1 MRDYNN
7 YITAEIREAF
17 QATGLLFLIRKDIE
31 RASELI
37 LNSIISGGKVMI
49 CGNGGSAADSQHMAA
64 ELVGRFE
71 KNRKG
76 MPAIALSTDTS
87 NITSIANDYSFA
99 NIYKRQVEALGKK
112 EDVLIGITTSGNSE
126 NIVEAL
132 KFAKEKGIKT
142 ISFSGSSNGKV
153 DIYSDIKIK
162 VPSSRTC
169 RIQELHGIIIHIIC
183 GIIEQ
188 EISKISENSLE
199 TPESNNS
206 IDIPPFIKSDETSK
220 SLNIAIFTNAYKPII
235 SGVVNCIDLM
245 RKNLQKKGHNVY
257 IFAPNFQDYE
267 DPKDENVFRYP
278 SLNLTN
284 KVKYPIPLPFYPK
297 AEKFLSENQIDIIH
311 CHHPFI
317 LGEEGAKWATKLN
330 VPLFFTFHTQYE
342 MYSHYIPLPQDFV
355 KSVSKSVVFSFTKKC
370 SVIITPGTAIV
381 DLIKND
387 YGITQNVIYM
397 KNSIDLDDF
406 QNPNR
411 ELIRKKYEIKD
422 DEKLLIYVGRMA
434 PEKNIPFMLDS
445 FKKIS
450 DKISSKLLIVGEGSE
465 YENLKQYANEHQ
477 LEDKVIFTGRIEYKD
492 IPNYYGASDL
502 FIMTSK
508 TEVKPLALLE
518 AMATGLPVVAISA
531 CGASDTIIDGANGYL
546 TSEDRDEFASKVLE
560 ILSDD
565 QKLKNMSNE
574 SIKIAESYSA
584 DKMTDKLIELY
595 REEIRKMRRI
605 R

>member
-1 MRDYNN
+1 MIDYNN
-7 YITAEIREAF
+7 YITSEIREAF
-17 QATGLLFLIRKDIE
+17 QSTGLLFLIRKDIE
-31 RASELI
+31 RSAELI
-37 LNSIISGGKVMI
+37 LNSIKSGGKLMI

-71 KNRKG
+71 KERSG
-76 MPAIALSTDTS
+76 IPAIALTTDTS
-87 NITSIANDYSFA
+87 NLTSIANDYSFA
-99 NIYKRQVEALGKK
+99 DIYKRQVEALGRKN
-112 EDVLIGITTSGNSE
+112 DVLIGISTSGNSE

-132 KFAKEKGIKT
+132 KFAKEKEIKT

-153 DIYSDIKIK
+153 DQYSDIKIK

-169 RIQELHGIIIHIIC
+169 RIQELHGIVIHIIC
-183 GIIEQ
+183 GIIEK
-188 EISKISENSLE
+188 EIAKINEKTENQAE
-199 TPESNNS
+199 TKHVVTVPN
-206 IDIPPFIKSDETSK
+206 ILKSDRK

-267 DPKDENVFRYP
+267 DPKDEHVFRYP

-284 KVKYPIPLPFYPK
+284 KVKFPIPLPFYPK
-297 AEKFLSENQIDIIH
+297 AEKFLSETPIDIIH

-317 LGEEGAKWATKLN
+317 LGEEGVKWATKLN

-355 KSVSKSVVFSFTKKC
+355 KSVSKSVVSSFTKKC

-381 DLIKND
+381 DLIKKD
-387 YGITQNVIYM
+387 YGINKNVIYM
-397 KNSIDLDDF
+397 RNSIELDDF
-406 QNPNR
+406 KNPNR
-411 ELIRKKYEIKD
+411 QKVREKYGIKEN
-422 DEKLLIYVGRMA
+422 EKLLIYVGRMA

-450 DKISSKLLIVGEGSE
+450 EKNPSKLLIVGEGSE
-465 YENLKQYANEHQ
+465 IENLKQYAKDHG
-477 LEDKVIFTGRIEYKD
+477 LENKAIFTGRVEYKE

-518 AMATGLPVVAISA
+518 AMATGLPIIAVSA
-531 CGASDTIIDGANGYL
+531 CGASDTIQDGINGYL
-546 TSEDRDEFASKVLE
+546 TSENIDEFANKVLE
-560 ILSDD
+560 VINDNE
-565 QKLKNMSNE
+565 KLKRMSEE
-574 SIKIAESYSA
+574 SLKIADSYSA

-595 REEIRKMRRI
+595 KEEIIKKSI
-605 R
+605 

>member
-1 MRDYNN
+1 MIDYNN
-7 YITAEIREAF
+7 YITSEIREAF
-17 QATGLLFLIRKDIE
+17 QSTGLLFLIRKDIE
-31 RASELI
+31 RSAELI
-37 LNSIISGGKVMI
+37 LNSIKSGGKLMI

-71 KNRKG
+71 KERSG
-76 MPAIALSTDTS
+76 IPAIALTTDTS
-87 NITSIANDYSFA
+87 NLTSIANDYSFA
-99 NIYKRQVEALGKK
+99 DIYKRQVEALGRKN
-112 EDVLIGITTSGNSE
+112 DVLIGISTSGNSE

-132 KFAKEKGIKT
+132 KFAKEKEIKT

-153 DIYSDIKIK
+153 DQYSDIKIK

-169 RIQELHGIIIHIIC
+169 RIQELHGIVIHIIC
-183 GIIEQ
+183 GIIEK
-188 EISKISENSLE
+188 EIAKINEKTENQAE
-199 TPESNNS
+199 TKHVVTVPN
-206 IDIPPFIKSDETSK
+206 ILKSDRK

-267 DPKDENVFRYP
+267 DPKDEHVFRYP

-284 KVKYPIPLPFYPK
+284 KVKFPIPLPFYPK
-297 AEKFLSENQIDIIH
+297 AEKFLSETPIDIIH

-317 LGEEGAKWATKLN
+317 LGEEGVKWATKLN

-355 KSVSKSVVFSFTKKC
+355 KSVSKSVVSSFTKKC

-381 DLIKND
+381 DLIKKD
-387 YGITQNVIYM
+387 YGINKNVIYM
-397 KNSIDLDDF
+397 RNSIELDDF
-406 QNPNR
+406 KNPNR
-411 ELIRKKYEIKD
+411 QKVREKYGIKEN
-422 DEKLLIYVGRMA
+422 EKLLIYGGRMA

-450 DKISSKLLIVGEGSE
+450 EKNPSKLLIVGEGSE
-465 YENLKQYANEHQ
+465 IENLKQYAKDHG
-477 LEDKVIFTGRIEYKD
+477 LENKAIFTGRVEYKE

-518 AMATGLPVVAISA
+518 AMATGLPIIAVSA
-531 CGASDTIIDGANGYL
+531 CGASDTIQDGINGYL
-546 TSEDRDEFASKVLE
+546 TSENIDEFANKVLE
-560 ILSDD
+560 VINDNE
-565 QKLKNMSNE
+565 KLKRMSEE
-574 SIKIAESYSA
+574 SLKIADSYSA

-595 REEIRKMRRI
+595 KEEIIKKSI
-605 R
+605 

>member
-1 MRDYNN
+1 MIDYNN
-7 YITAEIREAF
+7 YITSEIREAF
-17 QATGLLFLIRKDIE
+17 QSTGLLFLIRKDIE
-31 RASELI
+31 RSAELI
-37 LNSIISGGKVMI
+37 LNSIKSGGKLMI

-64 ELVGRFE
+64 KLVGRFE
-71 KNRKG
+71 KERSG
-76 MPAIALSTDTS
+76 IPAIALTTDTS
-87 NITSIANDYSFA
+87 NLTSIANDYSFA
-99 NIYKRQVEALGKK
+99 DIYKRQVEALGRKN
-112 EDVLIGITTSGNSE
+112 DVLIGISTSGNSE

-132 KFAKEKGIKT
+132 KFAKEKEIKT

-153 DIYSDIKIK
+153 DQYSDIKIK

-169 RIQELHGIIIHIIC
+169 RIQELHGIVIHIIC
-183 GIIEQ
+183 GIIEK
-188 EISKISENSLE
+188 EIAKINEKTENQAE
-199 TPESNNS
+199 TKHVVTVPN
-206 IDIPPFIKSDETSK
+206 ILKSDRK

-267 DPKDENVFRYP
+267 DPKDEHVFRYP

-284 KVKYPIPLPFYPK
+284 KVKFPIPLPFYPK
-297 AEKFLSENQIDIIH
+297 AEKFLSETPIDIIH

-317 LGEEGAKWATKLN
+317 LGEEGVKWATKLN

-355 KSVSKSVVFSFTKKC
+355 KSVSKSVVSSFTKKC

-381 DLIKND
+381 DLIKKD
-387 YGITQNVIYM
+387 YGINKNVIYM
-397 KNSIDLDDF
+397 RNSIELDDF
-406 QNPNR
+406 KNPNR
-411 ELIRKKYEIKD
+411 QKVREKYGIKEN
-422 DEKLLIYVGRMA
+422 EKLLIYVGRMA

-450 DKISSKLLIVGEGSE
+450 EKNPSKLLIVGEGSE
-465 YENLKQYANEHQ
+465 IENLKQYAKDHG
-477 LEDKVIFTGRIEYKD
+477 LENKAIFTGRVEYKE

-518 AMATGLPVVAISA
+518 AMATGLPIIAVSA
-531 CGASDTIIDGANGYL
+531 CGASDTIQDGINGYL
-546 TSEDRDEFASKVLE
+546 TSENIDEFANKVLE
-560 ILSDD
+560 VINDNE
-565 QKLKNMSNE
+565 KLKRMSEE
-574 SIKIAESYSA
+574 SLKIADSYSA

-595 REEIRKMRRI
+595 KEEIIKKSI
-605 R
+605 

>member
-7 YITAEIREAF
+7 YITSEIREAF
-17 QATGLLFLIRKDIE
+17 QSTGLLFLIRKDIE
-31 RASELI
+31 RSAELI
-37 LNSIISGGKVMI
+37 LNSIKSGGKLMI

-71 KNRKG
+71 KERNG
-76 MPAIALSTDTS
+76 IPAIALTTDTS
-87 NITSIANDYSFA
+87 NLTSIANDYSFSD
-99 NIYKRQVEALGKK
+99 IYKRQVEALGRKD
-112 EDVLIGITTSGNSE
+112 DVLIGISTSGNSE

-132 KFAKEKGIKT
+132 KFAKEKEIKT

-153 DIYSDIKIK
+153 DQYSDIKIK

-169 RIQELHGIIIHIIC
+169 RVQELHGIVIHIIC
-183 GIIEQ
+183 GIIEK
-188 EISKISENSLE
+188 EIAKINEKTENQAE
-199 TPESNNS
+199 TKQVVTGPN
-206 IDIPPFIKSDETSK
+206 ILKSDRK

-267 DPKDENVFRYP
+267 DPKDEQVFRYP

-284 KVKYPIPLPFYPK
+284 KVKFPIPLPFYPK
-297 AEKFLSENQIDIIH
+297 AEKFLSETPIDIIH

-317 LGEEGAKWATKLN
+317 LGEEGVKWATKLN

-355 KSVSKSVVFSFTKKC
+355 KSVSKSVVASFTKKC

-381 DLIKND
+381 DLIKKD
-387 YGITQNVIYM
+387 YGINKNVIYM
-397 KNSIDLDDF
+397 RNSIDLDDF
-406 QNPNR
+406 KNPNR
-411 ELIRKKYEIKD
+411 QKVREKYGIKEN
-422 DEKLLIYVGRMA
+422 EKLLIYVGRMA

-450 DKISSKLLIVGEGSE
+450 EKNPSKLLIVGEGSE
-465 YENLKQYANEHQ
+465 IENLKQYAKDNGIE
-477 LEDKVIFTGRIEYKD
+477 ERTIFTGRVEYKE
-492 IPNYYGASDL
+492 IPNYYGASDI

-518 AMATGLPVVAISA
+518 AMATGLPIIAVSA
-531 CGASDTIIDGANGYL
+531 CGASDTIQDGINGYL
-546 TSEDRDEFASKVLE
+546 TSENRDEFANKVLE
-560 ILSDD
+560 VLNDND
-565 QKLKNMSNE
+565 KLKRMSEE
-574 SIKIAESYSA
+574 SLKIADSYSA
-584 DKMTDKLIELY
+584 DKITDKLIELY
-595 REEIRKMRRI
+595 KEEIAKKSI
-605 R
+605 

>member
-7 YITAEIREAF
+7 YITSEIREAF
-17 QATGLLFLIRKDIE
+17 QSTGLLFLIRKDIE
-31 RASELI
+31 RSAELI
-37 LNSIISGGKVMI
+37 LNSIKSGGKLMI

-71 KNRKG
+71 KERSG
-76 MPAIALSTDTS
+76 IPAIALTTDTS
-87 NITSIANDYSFA
+87 NLTSIANDYSFA
-99 NIYKRQVEALGKK
+99 DIYKRQVEALGRKD
-112 EDVLIGITTSGNSE
+112 DVLIVISTSGNSE

-132 KFAKEKGIKT
+132 KFAKEKEIKT

-153 DIYSDIKIK
+153 DQYSDIKIK

-169 RIQELHGIIIHIIC
+169 RIQELHGIVIHIIC
-183 GIIEQ
+183 GIIEK
-188 EISKISENSLE
+188 EIAKINEKTENQAE
-199 TPESNNS
+199 TKQVVTVPN
-206 IDIPPFIKSDETSK
+206 ILKSDRK

-267 DPKDENVFRYP
+267 DPKDEHVFRYP

-284 KVKYPIPLPFYPK
+284 KVKFPIPLPFYPK
-297 AEKFLSENQIDIIH
+297 AEKFLSETPIDIIH

-317 LGEEGAKWATKLN
+317 LGEEGVKWATKLN

-355 KSVSKSVVFSFTKKC
+355 KSVSKSVVASFTKKC

-381 DLIKND
+381 DLIKKD
-387 YGITQNVIYM
+387 YGINKNVIYM
-397 KNSIDLDDF
+397 RNSIDLDDF
-406 QNPNR
+406 KNPNR
-411 ELIRKKYEIKD
+411 QKVRDKYGIKEN
-422 DEKLLIYVGRMA
+422 EKLLIYVGRMA

-450 DKISSKLLIVGEGSE
+450 EKNPSKLLIVGEGSE
-465 YENLKQYANEHQ
+465 LETLKQYAKEHSLQ
-477 LEDKVIFTGRIEYKD
+477 DKAIFTGRVEYKE
-492 IPNYYGASDL
+492 IPNYYGASDI

-518 AMATGLPVVAISA
+518 AMATGLPIIAVSA
-531 CGASDTIIDGANGYL
+531 CGASDTIQDGINGYL
-546 TSEDRDEFASKVLE
+546 TSENRDEFSNKVLE
-560 ILSDD
+560 LLNDED
-565 QKLKNMSNE
+565 KLKRMSEE
-574 SIKIAESYSA
+574 SLKIADSYSA
-584 DKMTDKLIELY
+584 DKITDKLIELY
-595 REEIRKMRRI
+595 KEEIAKKSI
-605 R
+605 

>member
-7 YITAEIREAF
+7 YITSEIREAF
-17 QATGLLFLIRKDIE
+17 QSTGLLFLIRKDIE
-31 RASELI
+31 RSAELI
-37 LNSIISGGKVMI
+37 LNSIKSGGKLMI

-71 KNRKG
+71 KERSG
-76 MPAIALSTDTS
+76 IPAIALTTDTS

-99 NIYKRQVEALGKK
+99 DIYKRQVEALGKK
-112 EDVLIGITTSGNSE
+112 NDILIGISTSGNSE

-132 KFAKEKGIKT
+132 KFAKEKEIKT

-153 DIYSDIKIK
+153 DQYSDIKIK

-183 GIIEQ
+183 GIIEK
-188 EISKISENSLE
+188 EISKINEKNENPLDPKKNIPIPNIVKSER
-199 TPESNNS
+199 
-206 IDIPPFIKSDETSK
+206 K

-267 DPKDENVFRYP
+267 DPKDEHVFRYP

-284 KVKYPIPLPFYPK
+284 KVKFPIPLPFYPK
-297 AEKFLSENQIDIIH
+297 AEKFLSETPIDIIH

-317 LGEEGAKWATKLN
+317 LGEEGVKWATKLN

-355 KSVSKSVVFSFTKKC
+355 KSVSKSVVASFTKKC

-381 DLIKND
+381 DLIKKD
-387 YGITQNVIYM
+387 YGINKNVIYM
-397 KNSIDLDDF
+397 RNSIDLDDF
-406 QNPNR
+406 KNPNGKKVR
-411 ELIRKKYEIKD
+411 EKYGIKEN
-422 DEKLLIYVGRMA
+422 EKLLIYVGRMA

-450 DKISSKLLIVGEGSE
+450 EKTPSKLLIVGEGSE
-465 YENLKQYANEHQ
+465 IENLKQYAKDHG
-477 LEDKVIFTGRIEYKD
+477 LEGKAIFTGRIEYKE

-502 FIMTSK
+502 FIMTST

-518 AMATGLPVVAISA
+518 AMATGLPIIAVSA
-531 CGASDTIIDGANGYL
+531 CGASDTIQDGLNGYL
-546 TSEDRDEFASKVLE
+546 TSEDRDEFANKVLE
-560 ILSDD
+560 VINNDE
-565 QKLKNMSNE
+565 KLNKMSEE
-574 SIKIAESYSA
+574 SLKIADSYSA

-595 REEIRKMRRI
+595 KEEIAKKSI
-605 R
+605 